1 MNMQMIEYLRL
12 IGLTE
17 CLLGVLLVALVFL
30 AQRMW
35 KRIEIMS
42 MILLTIMPEQQM
54 KAKLAELARKAEEAR
69 RGGAGHEKRAD

>member
-1 MNMQMIEYLRL
+1 MNIQTIEYLRL

-17 CLLGVLLVALVFL
+17 CLLGVLLVALIFL

-35 KRIEIMS
+35 KRIESMS

>member
-17 CLLGVLLVALVFL
+17 CLLGVLLVALIFL

-35 KRIEIMS
+35 KRIESMS

>member
-1 MNMQMIEYLRL
+1 MNMQTIEYLRL

-17 CLLGVLLVALVFL
+17 CLLGVLLVALIFL

-35 KRIEIMS
+35 KRIEGMS

>member
-1 MNMQMIEYLRL
+1 MAL
-12 IGLTE
+12 I
-17 CLLGVLLVALVFL
+17 FL

-35 KRIEIMS
+35 KRIESMS

>member
-1 MNMQMIEYLRL
+1 MNMQTIEYLRL

-17 CLLGVLLVALVFL
+17 CLLGMLLVALIFL

-35 KRIEIMS
+35 KRIESMS

>member
-1 MNMQMIEYLRL
+1 MNMQTIEYLRL

-17 CLLGVLLVALVFL
+17 CLLGVLLVALIFMV
-30 AQRMW
+30 QKMW
-35 KRIEIMS
+35 KRIEGMS
-42 MILLTIMPEQQM
+42 MILLAIMPEQRI

>member
-1 MNMQMIEYLRL
+1 MNIQTIEYLRL

-17 CLLGVLLVALVFL
+17 CLLGVLLVVLIFMV
-30 AQRMW
+30 QKMW
-35 KRIEIMS
+35 KRIEDMS
-42 MILLTIMPEQQM
+42 VILLTIIPEQRI

>member
-1 MNMQMIEYLRL
+1 MNMQTIEYLRL

-17 CLLGVLLVALVFL
+17 CLLGVLLVVLIFMV
-30 AQRMW
+30 QKMW
-35 KRIEIMS
+35 KRIEDMS
-42 MILLTIMPEQQM
+42 VILLTIIPEQRI

>member
-1 MNMQMIEYLRL
+1 MNMQTIEYLRL

-17 CLLGVLLVALVFL
+17 CLLGVLLVALIFL
-30 AQRMW
+30 VQRMW
-35 KRIEIMS
+35 KRIESMS

-54 KAKLAELARKAEEAR
+54 KAKLAELSRKAEEAL

>member
-1 MNMQMIEYLRL
+1 MNMQTIEYLRL

-17 CLLGVLLVALVFL
+17 CLLGVLLVALIFL
-30 AQRMW
+30 VQRMW
-35 KRIEIMS
+35 KRIESMS

>member
-1 MNMQMIEYLRL
+1 MNMQTIEYLRL

-35 KRIEIMS
+35 KRIEGMS

-69 RGGAGHEKRAD
+69 RGEAGHEKRAD

>member
-35 KRIEIMS
+35 KRIESMS

>member
-1 MNMQMIEYLRL
+1 MNMQTIEYLRL

-35 KRIEIMS
+35 KRIESMS